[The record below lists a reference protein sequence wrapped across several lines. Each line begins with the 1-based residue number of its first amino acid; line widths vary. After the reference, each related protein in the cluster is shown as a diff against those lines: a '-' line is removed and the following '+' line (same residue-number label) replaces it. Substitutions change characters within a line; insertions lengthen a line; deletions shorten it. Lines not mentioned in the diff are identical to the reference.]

1 MKFTCLLV
9 HATMQRTAEIV
20 IYSLKIFVTLTAGL
34 TGNQWRG
41 EVFEEN
47 KLNKSTQRKLSNIR
61 V

>member
-9 HATMQRTAEIV
+9 HATMQRAAALV

-41 EVFEEN
+41 EVFEE
-47 KLNKSTQRKLSNIR
+47 KK
-61 V
+61 

>member
-1 MKFTCLLV
+1 
-9 HATMQRTAEIV
+9 MQRTAEIV
-20 IYSLKIFVTLTAGL
+20 IYSLKIFVTLAAGL